1 MIIIT
6 KKVIAVAT
14 MKTDIAV
21 EATAEADVAQNS
33 RNLLDV
39 MLEKSAALI
48 IKELLMMEHSLILL
62 TTEGNH
68 WNLPVEQVR

>member
-1 MIIIT
+1 M
-6 KKVIAVAT
+6 AT

>member
-1 MIIIT
+1 M
-6 KKVIAVAT
+6 AT

-21 EATAEADVAQNS
+21 EATEEADVAQNS

-62 TTEGNH
+62 MTEGNR

>member
-48 IKELLMMEHSLILL
+48 TKELLMMEHSLILL
-62 TTEGNH
+62 TTEVNRL
-68 WNLPVEQVR
+68 NLLVEQE

>member
-6 KKVIAVAT
+6 KKVIAVAI

-48 IKELLMMEHSLILL
+48 TKELLMMEHSLILL
-62 TTEGNH
+62 TTEENH

>member
-1 MIIIT
+1 MTIIT

-62 TTEGNH
+62 TTEVNRL
-68 WNLPVEQVR
+68 NLLVEQE